1 MSNLNGLTIDE
12 LIITYIQPIYDKLGA
27 IEATIGDI
35 PVSEQ
40 ICVALNSAADKMITQ
55 KLSEEINIIKRKVD
69 NLIDLVGD
77 TSVAEQISMAIKNEN

>member
-1 MSNLNGLTIDE
+1 MSNLNGLTKEE
-12 LIITYIQPIYDKLGA
+12 LITYIQPIYDKLSA

-40 ICVALNSAADKMITQ
+40 ICVALNGAADKRSAQ
-55 KLSEEINIIKRKVD
+55 KLSEEVSTLKRKVG

-77 TSVAEQISMAIKNEN
+77 TPVAEQISMAINNEN